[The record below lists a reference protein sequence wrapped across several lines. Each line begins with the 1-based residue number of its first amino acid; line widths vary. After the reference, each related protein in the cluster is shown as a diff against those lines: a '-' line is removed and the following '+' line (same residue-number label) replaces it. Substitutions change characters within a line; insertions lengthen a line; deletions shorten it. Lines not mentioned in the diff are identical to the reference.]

1 METYLSA
8 VTQRVLGHVAGSV
21 QLMNSATLNAVPVKV
36 LGFKS
41 RHRFTAPPTY
51 FRIIYAV

>member
-1 METYLSA
+1 
-8 VTQRVLGHVAGSV
+8 
-21 QLMNSATLNAVPVKV
+21 MNSATLNAVPVKV